1 MYNCFPE
8 PIPLRMAD
16 ETLESINERI
26 LRLLQTYT
34 YVHDYN
40 NLKCSERNIK
50 VQLSGYMIVC
60 KF

>member
-1 MYNCFPE
+1 
-8 PIPLRMAD
+8 MAD
-16 ETLESINERI
+16 ETLESIKERI

-34 YVHDYN
+34 YIHDYN

-50 VQLSGYMIVC
+50 VQLSGYMIVG